1 MRFIK
6 DNLPIAIISLV
17 TVAVF
22 VGIAFL
28 AGRSETT
35 NEKAPTVDPNIF
47 INPQAHVRGKTS
59 VLSESTTSA
68 DPSTFVAT
76 LVEFSDF
83 QCPACG
89 AFYPLVKQL
98 EEEFKGKLKVV
109 YKHYP
114 LPQHQYAL
122 KAAEASEAAGAQGKF
137 WEYHDLLFENQN
149 DLSVGNLKKLANDL
163 GLNIEQFNND
173 LDSGKYASTVS
184 EDIKL
189 GNKLNVNS
197 TPTFYLNGKKLIL
210 RNADDLKKEIQAVV
224 NSK

>member
-22 VGIAFL
+22 VGIVFL

-35 NEKAPTVDPNIF
+35 NEKASTVDPNIF